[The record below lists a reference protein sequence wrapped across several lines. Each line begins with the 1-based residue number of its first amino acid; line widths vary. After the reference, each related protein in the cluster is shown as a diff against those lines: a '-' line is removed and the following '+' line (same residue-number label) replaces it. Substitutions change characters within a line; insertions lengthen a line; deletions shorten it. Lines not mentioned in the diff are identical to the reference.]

1 MKNNEGNCMQPTN
14 SIWKQFKFCDWIE
27 LNSNSIIIQLK
38 RNGVKFGAK
47 CIENLL
53 MTIVLK
59 MKLWEY

>member
-1 MKNNEGNCMQPTN
+1 
-14 SIWKQFKFCDWIE
+14 

-59 MKLWEY
+59 MKL